1 MPRVVFDYPVDK
13 LSLALGYA
21 VFFSRR
27 LQLSADSDVLAE
39 HRTGYAVGVKQLGYL
54 CGQALPEPFTA
65 ADNAYQDGVCVG
77 AYIPLAEHGAD
88 ERIHGHVKCASGKVH
103 VAYDPFGIGIHGSDL
118 KHALLAVDVYLDPRI
133 HVKRNR

>member
-13 LSLALGYA
+13 LSLALCYA

-27 LQLSADSDVLAE
+27 FQLSADSDVLAE

-54 CGQALPEPFTA
+54 CGQALSEPFTA

-88 ERIHGHVKCASGKVH
+88 ERIHGHVKCASGEVH